1 MFKGVVI
8 IIAFLCFYPVL
19 APVLYKDDFTPV
31 SRTNELLSGVNPDVI
46 YYMHTRLDPRLNYED
61 KFINNISLVNF
72 TSAEDEK
79 LNYRVIS
86 KVKENTYLIET
97 EWPWLWGD
105 SRYGYFVINI
115 DNGYLRL
122 IDNYITES
130 ISSPIN
136 SYRID
141 SNRIVMKIDNKNIG
155 LLYNNT

>member
-19 APVLYKDDFTPV
+19 APLLYKDDFTPV

-61 KFINNISLVNF
+61 GFINNISLANF
-72 TSAEDEK
+72 TSDEDEK
-79 LNYRVIS
+79 LNYKVIS

-105 SRYGYFVINI
+105 SRYGYFVVHI
-115 DNGYLRL
+115 DSGYLTL
-122 IDNYITES
+122 IDS
-130 ISSPIN
+130 
-136 SYRID
+136 
-141 SNRIVMKIDNKNIG
+141 
-155 LLYNNT
+155 